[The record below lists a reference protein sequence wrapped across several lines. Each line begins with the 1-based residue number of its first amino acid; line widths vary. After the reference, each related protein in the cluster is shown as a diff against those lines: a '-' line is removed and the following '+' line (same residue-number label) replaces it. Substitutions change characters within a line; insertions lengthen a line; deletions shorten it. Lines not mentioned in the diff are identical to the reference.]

1 MADKGSRKPEYA
13 AGQPQA
19 AEVMGVGLQFAAAIV
34 IFLFV
39 GRWLDD
45 RLGTAPW
52 LLILGV
58 MVGAGGGF
66 YSMYRRLVVLPRE
79 RGKAER
85 DE

>member
-1 MADKGSRKPEYA
+1 MVDKRTQKRGSPA
-13 AGQPQA
+13 ASPQP
-19 AEVMGVGLQFAAAIV
+19 AEVMGVGLQFAAAILV
-34 IFLFV
+34 FLFL

-45 RLGTAPW
+45 RLGTTPW

-79 RGKAER
+79 RGKTER